1 MKIFKSDFDTWYD
14 ELTES
19 WTLVEEVNTAN
30 AIVDMNTLNVDNL
43 TDEDWL
49 KIKEASIELCKHFG
63 VDETSWPYQF
73 QLQYNAYQA
82 ETLALSLLNNRPDI
96 VDNINKMLEKNK
108 APYRVGGTYHFNPLP
123 CAHNILGAV
132 SQLVGRNSYNVDSEN
147 SNVVDLHADNKDL
160 VISKSTEDLKDKQP
174 GEVETLP
181 VVTDIEVK
189 CVAGS
194 NAEKNAKHFHG
205 CQVLFIFNIS
215 ADTCTVYSV
224 KRQKQKES
232 FKIENVG
239 IKSKC
244 ISVKP
249 QLDPSVAV
257 EVEVTCSRWGSKQ

>member
-1 MKIFKSDFDTWYD
+1 MKVVKTEFDTWYD
-14 ELTES
+14 KLTEA
-19 WTLVEEVNTAN
+19 WTLVEEGEDINTA
-30 AIVDMNTLNVDNL
+30 VDMNTLNVDNL
-43 TDEDWL
+43 TEENWAE
-49 KIKEASIELCKHFG
+49 IKEASIALCKHFG

-73 QLQYNAYQA
+73 QLQYNAFQA
-82 ETLALSLLNNRPDI
+82 ETLALDLLNNSPKT
-96 VDNINKMLEKNK
+96 VQGINKMLEDNK

-123 CAHNILGAV
+123 CEHNILGAA

-147 SNVVDLHADNKDL
+147 SNVVDLQADNKDL
-160 VISKSTEDLKDKQP
+160 VISKSTEDLKDRQP

-189 CVAGS
+189 CVAGA

-215 ADTCTVYSV
+215 ADTCTIYSV
-224 KRQKQKES
+224 KSQKQKEK

-244 ISVKP
+244 IVVKP
-249 QLDPSVAV
+249 QLDPSVAI
-257 EVEVTCSRWGSKQ
+257 EVDITCNRWGSKN

>member
-1 MKIFKSDFDTWYD
+1 
-14 ELTES
+14 
-19 WTLVEEVNTAN
+19 
-30 AIVDMNTLNVDNL
+30 
-43 TDEDWL
+43 L

-63 VDETSWPYQF
+63 ADETSWPYQF
-73 QLQYNAYQA
+73 QLQYNSFQA
-82 ETLALSLLNNRPDI
+82 EKLALNILNERPDI
-96 VDNINKMLEKNK
+96 VKGINEMLEKNN
-108 APYRVGGTYHFNPLP
+108 APYRVGGTYHFNPVP
-123 CAHNILGAV
+123 CEHNLLGAK
-132 SQLVGRNSYNVDSEN
+132 SQLVGRNSAKADSEN

-160 VISKSTEDLKDKQP
+160 VIPKSAKDLKDKQP

-189 CVAGS
+189 CVAGA

-224 KRQKQKES
+224 RRQKQKES